1 VTRRLALAIGLVF
14 AIIATQAP
22 EFAQQYRQRLG
33 GALDELHRIIARF
46 DAETA
51 AEALSREQGLAR
63 LEQNDDPLARERGE
77 AIASDIERSEKLERQ
92 QQDFAQA
99 GSFARLTAL
108 ARDYD
113 PTMFSRAFAA
123 FEPAV
128 PTSIEGLTA
137 GALGLAFGWAATHIV
152 AWPIRRRF
160 SARRDEERRA

>member
-14 AIIATQAP
+14 AIIAAQAP

-51 AEALSREQGLAR
+51 AQSLSREQGLAR
-63 LEQNDDPLARERGE
+63 LEHNDDPLARERGE
-77 AIASDIERSEKLERQ
+77 AIVSDIERAGKLERQ
-92 QQDFAQA
+92 QRDFAEA

-113 PTMFSRAFAA
+113 PAMVSRAIAA

-128 PTSIEGLTA
+128 PTSIEGLVA

-152 AWPIRRRF
+152 AWPIRRRYRQRQ
-160 SARRDEERRA
+160 SEQRRA